1 MDRTDLANQVVALV
15 NQQRAENGLSALS
28 VNSQLQQ
35 AAQERAQEQVEL
47 YSHTRPDGTRCFTIL
62 EEYGIDYSGAGENI
76 AYGQRSPEAVMD
88 AWMNSQGHRA
98 NILNTSFDT
107 IGVGC
112 VEYNG
117 TLYWVQMFIKQSG

>member
-1 MDRTDLANQVVALV
+1 MDRTDLADQVVALV

-76 AYGQRSPEAVMD
+76 AYGQRSPEAVMN
-88 AWMNSQGHRA
+88 AWMNSSGHRA
-98 NILNTSFDT
+98 NILNAGFDT

-117 TLYWVQMFIKQSG
+117 TLYWVQMFVKQSG